1 MIQWDVLK
9 VEKWRFSGIYD
20 EKMVIHEEF
29 TLNNGALL
37 RSDHEFRGCHIL
49 RRGLNNN
56 KDQSLGF
63 DHQCWD
69 KEKKLEKTN
78 RENTRFCLAQSG

>member
-1 MIQWDVLK
+1 M
-9 VEKWRFSGIYD
+9 
-20 EKMVIHEEF
+20 
-29 TLNNGALL
+29 NNGALL

-69 KEKKLEKTN
+69 KNKNLKKGETQD
-78 RENTRFCLAQSG
+78 FPS

>member
-1 MIQWDVLK
+1 M
-9 VEKWRFSGIYD
+9 
-20 EKMVIHEEF
+20 
-29 TLNNGALL
+29 NNGALL

-69 KEKKLEKTN
+69 KKKT
-78 RENTRFCLAQSG
+78 